1 MEGIVAAG
9 IGDKLNLVGFFFT
22 LVGLLAAFVGAILM
36 FLGSSISGESVW
48 QNLKKIQGVAE
59 QASIVAPEQ
68 WTAPRLLDLSNEIP
82 STAISVHLAY
92 KMSSSDTR
100 TPVCMTLTTRCDGG
114 VIGYANGGQ
123 GNLTMMLDDSRQ
135 LYIALSHPEI
145 AWSLA
150 VTGWED
156 SL

>member
-1 MEGIVAAG
+1 MASG
-9 IGDKLNLVGFFFT
+9 IGDKLNLLGFFFT

-36 FLGSSISGESVW
+36 FLGSSIAGESIW
-48 QNLKKIQGVAE
+48 QNLKKIQGLAE

-68 WTAPRLLDLSNEIP
+68 WTSPHLVDLSNEMP
-82 STAISVHLAY
+82 PTAISIHLAY
-92 KMSSSDTR
+92 KMASSDTR
-100 TPVCMTLTTRCDGG
+100 IPVYMTLSTRSDGG
-114 VIGYANGGQ
+114 IIGYASGGQ
-123 GNLTMMLDDSRQ
+123 GNVTMMVGDYRQ
-135 LYIALSHPEI
+135 LYVSLSHPEI